1 VSDSTSSRAR
11 IVAIT
16 APDGTIVEPAWLAAS
31 ESVHRELRPQIPAGY
46 ETKMRAIFAGGGR
59 MAVAVSGERV
69 VGLTVYRIYED
80 TFNGR
85 KFYCDD
91 LVTTEAERST
101 GVGHALMQFME
112 REARAAQC
120 TAFALDSGVQRK
132 DAHRFYY
139 REGMFIV
146 SFNFKK
152 DLTR

>member
-1 VSDSTSSRAR
+1 MIDSTSSRVR
-11 IVAIT
+11 IVGIT
-16 APDGTIVEPAWLAAS
+16 APDGTIVEPAWLAGA

-46 ETKMRAIFAGGGR
+46 ETKMRAIFADGGR

-91 LVTTEAERST
+91 LVTTEKERST
-101 GVGHALMQFME
+101 GVGHALMQYME
-112 REARAAQC
+112 NEARAAHC
-120 TAFALDSGVQRK
+120 PTFALDSGVQRK
-132 DAHRFYY
+132 DTHKFYY